1 MAAIKRKKRRP
12 KTSSQELC
20 NVKSAK
26 LDRLIAERKKRKL
39 SQSDIASMLGVSTA
53 TISHLENGRQK
64 PSLELALGLQQ
75 LFNLPYETLFPDY

>member
-1 MAAIKRKKRRP
+1 M
-12 KTSSQELC
+12 
-20 NVKSAK
+20 
-26 LDRLIAERKKRKL
+26 AERKKRKL